1 MAINMDVRPQRI
13 LLPVSPLFI
22 IATLA
27 AALVFNLLPWQ
38 NVVGLP
44 DMVALVLVFWCVR
57 HPRHIS
63 VGTAWLLGLIMDTG
77 NGALLGQH
85 AFAYA
90 LLAFA
95 ANTLSRRLLWFA
107 PWPQA
112 LHVLLLLLSTQLVM
126 LAIRMGTGS
135 PFPGWLYFTGSFIA
149 AGLWP
154 FLTILLLAPQ
164 RRPESVDENRPL

>member
-1 MAINMDVRPQRI
+1 MAANLDARPQRI

-22 IATLA
+22 IATLIL
-27 AALVFNLLPWQ
+27 ALVFNLLPWQ
-38 NVVGLP
+38 NIVGLP

-57 HPRHIS
+57 QPRHIS
-63 VGTAWLLGLIMDTG
+63 VGTGWLLGLSMDIG

-85 AFAYA
+85 AFAYV
-90 LLAFA
+90 LLAFS
-95 ANTLSRRLLWFA
+95 ANALSRRLLWFA

-126 LAIRMGTGS
+126 LAIRMAIGG
-135 PFPGWLYFTGSFIA
+135 PFPGWLYFAGSFIA

-154 FLTILLLAPQ
+154 FVTILLLAPQ
-164 RRPESVDENRPL
+164 RRPESVDQNRPL

>member
-1 MAINMDVRPQRI
+1 MARQFDDRPQRI
-13 LLPVSPLFI
+13 LLPARAGFMAI
-22 IATLA
+22 TLLI
-27 AALVFNLLPWQ
+27 ALVLNLLPWRD
-38 NVVGLP
+38 VAGLP
-44 DMVALVLVFWCVR
+44 DWTALVLVFWCVR
-57 HPRHIS
+57 QPRHIS

-126 LAIRMGTGS
+126 LAIRMGTGG
-135 PFPGWLYFTGSFIA
+135 PFPGGLYFAGSFVA

-154 FLTILLLAPQ
+154 FITLLLLAPQ